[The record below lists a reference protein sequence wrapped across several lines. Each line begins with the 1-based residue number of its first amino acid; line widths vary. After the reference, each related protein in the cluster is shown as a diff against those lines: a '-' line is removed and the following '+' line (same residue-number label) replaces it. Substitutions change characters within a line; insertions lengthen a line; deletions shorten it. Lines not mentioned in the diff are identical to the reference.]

1 MSCRLTW
8 VVRRPAT
15 CSCATLKLG
24 DAVLP
29 LGAADMSVYDA
40 GIELPSSQVTA
51 VTGNKA
57 TVYAAPDSRVELEV
71 GGKRFAGTCNK
82 LGRAS
87 IDYDVPDN
95 LVPGQRVMLQ
105 AYLSGAQQPA
115 ATAYVTYTG
124 GASIERFDVVT
135 RGETQRTRSATRC
148 TTSAPRRMPTGR
160 SPSRLMRMAPS
171 STTSSTCTWI
181 VSTAAR

>member
-1 MSCRLTW
+1 
-8 VVRRPAT
+8 
-15 CSCATLKLG
+15 
-24 DAVLP
+24 
-29 LGAADMSVYDA
+29 MSVYDA

-115 ATAYVTYTG
+115 AT
-124 GASIERFDVVT
+124 
-135 RGETQRTRSATRC
+135 
-148 TTSAPRRMPTGR
+148 SAPRRTPTGR
-160 SPSRLMRMAPS
+160 SPSRLMRMVPS
-171 STTSSTCTWI
+171 STTSSTCTWTA
-181 VSTAAR
+181 STAAR